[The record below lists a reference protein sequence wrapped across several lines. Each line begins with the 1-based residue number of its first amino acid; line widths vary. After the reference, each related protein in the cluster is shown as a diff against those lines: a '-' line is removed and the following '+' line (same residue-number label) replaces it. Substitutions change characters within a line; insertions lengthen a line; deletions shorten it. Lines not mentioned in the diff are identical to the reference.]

1 MTSNI
6 RKCLLCWEISYF
18 LRNNNFFE
26 ELQLENTSSNVPN
39 FLYMNSA
46 WYIFRT
52 HARDFE
58 SSLKFLRNLENKIC
72 TLAETRY
79 FCFTNYLKNDK
90 KCWKLWARIFY
101 YYQVLFIYKNEIHL
115 MMSPLLKTRQNFDLF
130 SEKTWFLCK
139 DKYFRQKVWLR
150 LFSFFCYH
158 IGYILNYSYI
168 IFISITL
175 ISIFSLESVEEI
187 RIC

>member
-90 KCWKLWARIFY
+90 NVENCGHAFFTTTKSYLSTKMRYIWWCLLYLKL
-101 YYQVLFIYKNEIHL
+101 VK
-115 MMSPLLKTRQNFDLF
+115 
-130 SEKTWFLCK
+130 
-139 DKYFRQKVWLR
+139 
-150 LFSFFCYH
+150 
-158 IGYILNYSYI
+158 
-168 IFISITL
+168 TL
-175 ISIFSLESVEEI
+175 ICSQKRPGFPVKINISVKKCDFDFFLFFAI
-187 RIC
+187 I